1 MNEKYF
7 VASDSDEP
15 LKIFFTFLE
24 AFVSG
29 HNYID
34 RKFLRRQPYM
44 KNWQISNGPEHL
56 QGLID
61 VLNKNQYPTEVLDED
76 YAKAAFDL
84 ILVAEGDK
92 DALKRVSAFI
102 QAQHSSRKCVA
113 QRFNDFRDNVHTW
126 IGWATNWTQRKAS

>member
-1 MNEKYF
+1 
-7 VASDSDEP
+7 
-15 LKIFFTFLE
+15 
-24 AFVSG
+24 
-29 HNYID
+29 
-34 RKFLRRQPYM
+34 M

-61 VLNKNQYPTEVLDED
+61 VLNKNQYPMEVLDDD

-102 QAQHSSRKCVA
+102 QAQHYSRKCEA
-113 QRFNDFRDNVHTW
+113 QRFNYFSDNVHTW